1 MTLIVKE
8 LVIRGIVSRDYSSTK
23 ESSFDEEKILQY
35 LEQLKRDIEKECEER
50 ILQKLETK
58 TLR

>member
-8 LVIRGIVSRDYSSTK
+8 LIVRGIVSNENSRIGETPP
-23 ESSFDEEKILQY
+23 ENEELSKY
-35 LEQLKRDIEKECEER
+35 LEQLKKDIEKECIKK
-50 ILQKLETK
+50 ILHKLETK

>member
-8 LVIRGIVSRDYSSTK
+8 LVIRGIVSRDYSSAK

-35 LEQLKRDIEKECEER
+35 LEQLKREIEKECEER
-50 ILQKLETK
+50 VLQKLETK